1 MRQVRHHKAGSSQ
14 ADKVSASTFVEF
26 KRYSLVVIN
35 GRLFKLNFDGRQFPY
50 PRNDSKLI
58 RLVEVV
64 VDLTGDDV
72 PLIILDL
79 QGSVHGGIDS
89 GILFVRSRGSGN
101 DGCTLAIGEVAGGR
115 DGVTVVFV
123 GFSQRW
129 IRWDVDLRL
138 VHRSSTSKIILP
150 SNIPRWHA
158 VLRGDHS
165 RVRLQNFAIFPAIDI
180 RLDYVS
186 SWMEPPVERLERD
199 SVRLFRDVENRFG
212 LIRVGTQRLFNQD
225 VLSRLHRLYGPFR
238 VQTVR
243 HGDVNGVNFRVL
255 QQVFV

>member
-89 GILFVRSRGSGN
+89 GILVVRSRGSGN

-115 DGVTVVFV
+115 DGVTVF
-123 GFSQRW
+123 
-129 IRWDVDLRL
+129 L
-138 VHRSSTSKIILP
+138 SSLANDGSGGIST
-150 SNIPRWHA
+150 
-158 VLRGDHS
+158 
-165 RVRLQNFAIFPAIDI
+165 
-180 RLDYVS
+180 YVS
-186 SWMEPPVERLERD
+186 SIVAPPARSYFHRISHD
-199 SVRLFRDVENRFG
+199 GMLFFG
-212 LIRVGTQRLFNQD
+212 VTIRAYVFKTLPYFPLSIY
-225 VLSRLHRLYGPFR
+225 VL
-238 VQTVR
+238 TT
-243 HGDVNGVNFRVL
+243 
-255 QQVFV
+255 